1 MWFDLIKFEYG
12 LIGFWIDGLV
22 VLLHMKVFLDLIK
35 FEDAAI
41 RFWIDGLASSP
52 SY

>member
-1 MWFDLIKFEYG
+1 MCIDLIKFEFG

-22 VLLHMKVFLDLIK
+22 LLLHMNFFVDLIK
-35 FEDAAI
+35 FEDVPI
-41 RFWIDGLASSP
+41 RFWIDGLASGP